1 MAMKYRYSLSVIAT
15 TAMTLGLLTTPLIE
29 AEASYAIYIGKNL
42 TEDGSVL
49 IGGSGDE
56 VSSHWLEIV
65 PAREFPAGTTIKVG
79 VDASANMP
87 GQYIEIPQATQTHRY
102 LTMNY
107 SDYEGFPPPIT
118 NGGLNEHNVA
128 GRDVWSDSRPEL
140 VAMTPNPQT
149 GPSYSDLSRIAME
162 RATSAREAVEIVGSL
177 IDEYGYS
184 TYGGNSHMFAD
195 ENEGWVLLN
204 FAGGQGC
211 GLRSDSVPMIF
222 ACHIQVTSETYPW
235 IFATAPT
242 LWDLKISLTSPC
254 SKDGSIQSRVKHS
267 T

>member
-1 MAMKYRYSLSVIAT
+1 MRQAENQKRIVIMNTKYLLHNF
-15 TAMTLGLLTTPLIE
+15 TAAGLALGLLAVSATG
-29 AEASYAIYIGKNL
+29 AQASYAIYVGKNL

-65 PAREFPAGTTIKVG
+65 PARHFPDGTTISVG
-79 VDASANMP
+79 VDETANMP
-87 GQYIEIPQATQTHRY
+87 GQLIEIPQATRTNRY

-140 VAMTPNPQT
+140 VAMTPNPQK

-162 RATSAREAVEIVGSL
+162 RATSAREAVEIIGKL

-195 ENEGWVLLN
+195 
-204 FAGGQGC
+204 
-211 GLRSDSVPMIF
+211 
-222 ACHIQVTSETYPW
+222 
-235 IFATAPT
+235 
-242 LWDLKISLTSPC
+242 
-254 SKDGSIQSRVKHS
+254 
-267 T
+267 